1 MKSSSNSITVLSL
14 KLQNDE
20 AGCFIF
26 KMPCLPHKTYTTKL
40 DAFFPCVL
48 NQNDEFRLSRSSLYY
63 DPKHAIHQFD
73 VLINIYMALAERI
86 PPADLQYSALLSA
99 VLENITNILQALY
112 ESLYVTFIDKKN
124 TIDSET
130 FDRIEN
136 ITLAFCI
143 AHVHAIEN
151 NFFEGTYELP
161 DTKMCDEILKIVANI
176 NTDSLTFRQFREMDN
191 KFRIISEV
199 KSLTDLIE
207 KENIET
213 VVFLMYGA
221 LSYGFYFKAFH
232 EIYKTCSAT
241 THFLRCGFH
250 DLSYLNFDETSPSQL
265 DKAIPDFKLNEVKLS
280 ITGKNVLF
288 LDDNY
293 GHGKTMRFC
302 KHVCEEMGG
311 KFFGRS
317 FETSWYLLKDQNC
330 LSAQNIAVM
339 DAPGLRFVYHH
350 SFLERDIKLL
360 ERSPQDYADKIN
372 TCTNENFLEVLRKT
386 KDFCLNTTILNQRQ
400 KDYIL
405 KEYNF
410 LRSQRFEMVDIKN
423 YVDRLLLLE
432 QEEQKLHENSH

>member
-1 MKSSSNSITVLSL
+1 MQSSSNSITVLSL

-26 KMPCLPHKTYTTKL
+26 KMPCLPSNTLTTKL
-40 DAFFPCVL
+40 DEFFPRVL
-48 NQNDEFRLSRSSLYY
+48 HQNEECRLSRSGLYY
-63 DPKHAIHQFD
+63 DPKHAIHKFD
-73 VLINIYMALAERI
+73 ALINVYMSLTERI
-86 PPADLQYSALLSA
+86 PPADLQYRALLSA

-112 ESLYVTFIDKKN
+112 ESLYAKFTDNKSIV
-124 TIDSET
+124 DSKT
-130 FDRIEN
+130 FDLLEN
-136 ITLAFCI
+136 ITLAFCK
-143 AHVHAIEN
+143 AHVCAIEN
-151 NFFEGTYELP
+151 NYFDGTCELP
-161 DTKMCDEILKIVANI
+161 DATMCDDILQIVADIDTNF
-176 NTDSLTFRQFREMDN
+176 LMFRQFREMDN

-199 KSLTDLIE
+199 KNLSGLIE

-232 EIYKTCSAT
+232 EIHKTCAAT
-241 THFLRCGFH
+241 VHFLRCGFH
-250 DLSYLNFDETSPSQL
+250 DLSYLNFDEKSPSQL
-265 DKAIPDFKLNEVKLS
+265 DKAVPGFRLNDVKFA
-280 ITGKNVLF
+280 ITDKNVLF

-317 FETSWYLLKDQNC
+317 FETSWYLLQDKDS
-330 LSAQNIAVM
+330 LSAQNISFM

-350 SFLERDIKLL
+350 SFFERDIKLL

-372 TCTNENFLEVLRKT
+372 ACTNKNFLEILTKT
-386 KDFCLNTTILNQRQ
+386 KDFCLNTRILNQRQ

-405 KEYNF
+405 KEYKF

-423 YVDRLLLLE
+423 YVDKLLLLE
-432 QEEQKLHENSH
+432 QEEQKLHENSY